1 MFWGDV
7 QCVYCRCEI
16 IFSGNNISYQNQQC
30 ASHNKEHQFPGMNIL
45 INKVH
50 SLNAHLP
57 AKPPQNVIKNQLKY
71 PNILRSR
78 VTGGVS
84 QKSNGHNGKK
94 ERPRKEFKAAYSSQN
109 GSLHQHDYKTGKNSF
124 GTNYAKN
131 VVHLIIMDN
140 NLISRNYIIY

>member
-1 MFWGDV
+1 MFLGDV

-30 ASHNKEHQFPGMNIL
+30 ASHNQEHQFPGMNII
-45 INKVH
+45 INKNH

-57 AKPPQNVIKNQLKY
+57 LRPPQNVITRQLKY

-78 VTGGVS
+78 VTGSVS
-84 QKSNGHNGKK
+84 QKLNAHNGKK
-94 ERPRKEFKAAYSSQN
+94 KMPTIEFKSAHSSQN

-131 VVHLIIMDN
+131 VVHLIIIDMI
-140 NLISRNYIIY
+140 LLLYVRFIH

>member
-1 MFWGDV
+1 MFLGDV

-16 IFSGNNISYQNQQC
+16 IFSGNDISYQNQQC
-30 ASHNKEHQFPGMNIL
+30 ASHNQEHQFPGMNII

-50 SLNAHLP
+50 SFNAHLP
-57 AKPPQNVIKNQLKY
+57 VKSPPNVITSQLKY

-94 ERPRKEFKAAYSSQN
+94 ELSRIELKAAHSSQDR
-109 GSLHQHDYKTGKNSF
+109 SLYKQDYKTGKN
-124 GTNYAKN
+124 
-131 VVHLIIMDN
+131 
-140 NLISRNYIIY
+140 